1 MGWDST
7 SEVGLKEREI
17 VGPSGVLWM
26 SQWVRRVLMRDW
38 APSRARL
45 WRSAGERVCVVAE
58 GVGRVFGSV
67 PQRWAR
73 S

>member
-1 MGWDST
+1 M
-7 SEVGLKEREI
+7 
-17 VGPSGVLWM
+17 VGPSGVVCM

-45 WRSAGERVCVVAE
+45 LRSGSESVCVVPDR
-58 GVGRVFGSV
+58 VGREFGSV
-67 PQRWAR
+67 AHRWER